1 MLSKSQILEY
11 KKNGALKLQLPDD
24 VLRISDSFLYEM
36 NLYLN
41 AHLGSSLA
49 EQKIEQRLNS
59 FAQNSR
65 EEIGKLYQ
73 VVRRFPSMK
82 RLACHEW
89 FVEASKLLMETELVS
104 CCNFVAARF
113 DFPNELKYATA
124 PHQDF
129 PYIQGSPDG
138 VTFWM
143 PFVDVPF
150 DVGAPSY
157 VPESHRQG
165 PQKIIE
171 KEIDH
176 LSGTNSIE
184 AQDLEK
190 WKSLNYEKIELK
202 RNECLVFSTNLI
214 HKSEPNLSN
223 YCRITTQL
231 RFDNLMNKTSWSKS
245 FPEGLYLGKK
255 LSLSYPELV
264 SNLL

>member
-1 MLSKSQILEY
+1 MLSLAQIQDY
-11 KKNGALKLQLPDD
+11 GKNGILKLQLPEE
-24 VLRISDSFLYEM
+24 VLRISDSFLQEM

-41 AHLGSSLA
+41 THLGSNFSDQNM
-49 EQKIEQRLNS
+49 EHRLTS
-59 FAQNSR
+59 FAQHSR

-89 FVEASKLLMETELVS
+89 FVEVSKLLMETELVS

-129 PYIQGSPDG
+129 PYIQGSTDG
-138 VTFWM
+138 LTFWM

-150 DVGAPSY
+150 EVGAPSY
-157 VPESHRQG
+157 VPGSHRKG
-165 PQKIIE
+165 PQIIIE

-176 LSGTNSIE
+176 SSGTNSVE
-184 AQDLEK
+184 AKDLDN
-190 WKSLNYEKIELK
+190 WKRLNYEKIELQ

-214 HKSEPNLSN
+214 HKSEPNLSDF
-223 YCRITTQL
+223 CRITTQL
-231 RFDNLMNKTSWSKS
+231 RFDNLMDKISWSKG

-264 SNLL
+264 VSHL